1 MKKSIY
7 EVDKQD
13 TQEAY
18 MTTGIVSKNGSSATF
33 GFYDTD
39 GTLERIS
46 ACPLEAIGF
55 RSVGANFGTEHLENM
70 SRLAARYNAVNG
82 DDFMMVAPASATY
95 YGRTTMLSVYV
106 QPEGTGSKTFR
117 DELEAMVRLAQGYD
131 PKIIALDKVTAYMPD
146 EASRRA
152 FLANPTFDAA
162 LEAMDKA
169 AGLDSKA
176 MDAGPFPTEDE
187 VMAVIKARTLERNP
201 YAPMYGMTK
210 DDIAK
215 QEAFLREHEGVVVMT
230 GSKEDIAVDYNHGG
244 EMFAGTSMCRLWLY
258 KEHGE
263 HRCALE
269 TVADFGDHEKTSMVR
284 SDISW
289 MTPED
294 GLLEAKTAMR
304 RGWSRTMGQLQEV
317 DRNAFGQLEEIVE
330 QKRLSRGRSSFLSQ
344 FSDFVGSTDFSSAS
358 LPGFDDGDFDF

>member
-187 VMAVIKARTLERNP
+187 VMAVIKARTNRRYIYLMQFN
-201 YAPMYGMTK
+201 K
-210 DDIAK
+210 DKMRYRILSSKVQIYDSK
-215 QEAFLREHEGVVVMT
+215 QF
-230 GSKEDIAVDYNHGG
+230 
-244 EMFAGTSMCRLWLY
+244 
-258 KEHGE
+258 
-263 HRCALE
+263 
-269 TVADFGDHEKTSMVR
+269 
-284 SDISW
+284 
-289 MTPED
+289 
-294 GLLEAKTAMR
+294 
-304 RGWSRTMGQLQEV
+304 
-317 DRNAFGQLEEIVE
+317 VE
-330 QKRLSRGRSSFLSQ
+330 QTDEVSPELPFVASSPMQTPSRFILIIIQ
-344 FSDFVGSTDFSSAS
+344 S
-358 LPGFDDGDFDF
+358 LLYNS